1 MNNNKYYK
9 ILKPIIL
16 KAGEKAKKDWQ
27 SFKRQDTEFKDKKE
41 LVTKVDKKTEK
52 YLSLSLRKA
61 LPDYGILGEEFG
73 SNNKDS
79 DYLWIIDPIDGTTN
93 FSFHNPLWCISVGL
107 AYKNKVIFGMIYIPI
122 LDELYYAAKGQGAY
136 LNNKRLKINN
146 ESFSQ
151 KEIHAF
157 CHGRSKRDLRLAMN
171 YYRRQKLESFDCRQL
186 GSAAIE
192 LAYVAASRI
201 DSLVIPGAKDWD
213 IAAGALIVK
222 EAGAKVTDFK
232 GSNWQLGEQDI
243 VACRP
248 KILDKILKLIK

>member
-1 MNNNKYYK
+1 MIENKYYT

-16 KAGEKAKKDWQ
+16 RAGKKAKKDWQ

-41 LVTKVDKKTEK
+41 LVTIVDKKTEK
-52 YLSLSLRKA
+52 YLSESLRKA

-73 SNNKDS
+73 NDNKNS

-107 AYKNKVIFGMIYIPI
+107 AYKNKVIFGMIYIPV
-122 LDELYYAAKGQGAY
+122 LDELYYANKGQGAY
-136 LNNKRLKINN
+136 LNDKKIKIIDKAVT
-146 ESFSQ
+146 E

-157 CHGRSKRDLRLAMN
+157 CHGNSSRDVRLAMN
-171 YYRRQKLESFDCRQL
+171 YYRRQKLQSFDCRQL

-192 LAYVAASRI
+192 LAYVAASRV

-213 IAAGALIVK
+213 IAAGALIAQ
-222 EAGAKVTDFK
+222 EAGAKVTNFN
-232 GSNWQLGEQDI
+232 GINWQLGEKDI
-243 VACRP
+243 IACRS
-248 KILDKILKLIK
+248 KILNKILKLIK